1 MSLLQNSNAIS
12 AGGYDINNSLR
23 FRQSASAFLSRTPAS
38 ASNRQIW
45 TWSGWVKRGRLGV
58 ENHTLFAGR
67 TSASATYT
75 LFYFSNTDTLN
86 FIDNGG
92 ANLTTTQIFR
102 DPSAWYHV
110 VCAVDTTQATASN
123 RVKLY
128 VNGVQITAFATA
140 TYPTLNANL
149 NVNSTATH
157 VVGDNPGAAQ
167 LFDGY
172 MAEINF
178 TDGQALTPSS
188 FGETD
193 AVTGSWVAKKYTGT
207 YGTNGFYLPF
217 NNLTPSY
224 SGSFNGSSQY
234 LTAPDDASWDFGTG
248 DFTIETFLY
257 STVAPS
263 GGEYSLISNYLNASV
278 GWTLQWR
285 STGLAFFQ
293 AGGIG
298 SALQVTTTVAL
309 NQWHHI
315 AVTRSGTTLTIY
327 LNGASVGSTTSST
340 DITGSTSLLNIG
352 KIGTLASQ
360 YTNGLLSNVRI
371 VKGTA
376 LYTGST
382 YSVPTAPLT
391 AATNTKLLTLQSA
404 THVDNSTNSFA
415 ITNNGS
421 VSLSTNSP
429 FSNIGYG
436 KDSSGNNNNW
446 VANNLSYTLGTTY
459 DAMIDVPTNTS
470 ATVANYAVLNPLYNT
485 GALAYLPLSN
495 GNLTATESSGSA
507 AWRTRW
513 STIGMTSGKW
523 YAEFTLSYAGTTSIA
538 AAGTAG
544 LGLHDGG
551 TATYT
556 GQTATTYG
564 YLSSAVKYNNASAVA
579 YGATYANGDIIGI
592 AFDANAGTL
601 TFYKNGTTQ
610 GTAYTSI
617 PSGLYYFACSAY
629 WTSPD
634 GVATWNANFGQRPFT
649 YTPPTGFL
657 SLNTYNLPD
666 STIKKGNTVMDAVIY
681 TGDGI
686 SGRAVNTTT
695 GFRPDFA
702 WAKSRSVVGSSN
714 ILMDSN
720 RGNNKYLISES
731 TGAEGTASDLTF
743 TSTGVTWNN
752 GASLNNN
759 GSTYVNW
766 FWQAGQGTTSTNTAG
781 SITSTVSANPTAGF
795 SIVTYTGT
803 GANATVGHGLGVAPK
818 MIICKSRTISYE
830 WIVWHT
836 GLTSAAYYINLN
848 GTASQ
853 ASVPA
858 LFQSTAPSSS
868 VITLGT
874 NVTVNASGA
883 SQLIYAWSEIAGFS
897 KFGSYIGNG
906 STDGPFVYTGFRPKF
921 IMVKRTDAVG
931 DWVILDTTR
940 SSYNAV
946 FARLYPH
953 LSQAED
959 TTPSIIDILS
969 NGFKLRIGIPY
980 NNSSGTYVYM
990 AFAENPFK
998 NSLAR

>member
-1 MSLLQNSNAIS
+1 
-12 AGGYDINNSLR
+12 
-23 FRQSASAFLSRTPAS
+23 
-38 ASNRQIW
+38 
-45 TWSGWVKRGRLGV
+45 
-58 ENHTLFAGR
+58 
-67 TSASATYT
+67 
-75 LFYFSNTDTLN
+75 
-86 FIDNGG
+86 
-92 ANLTTTQIFR
+92 
-102 DPSAWYHV
+102 
-110 VCAVDTTQATASN
+110 
-123 RVKLY
+123 
-128 VNGVQITAFATA
+128 
-140 TYPTLNANL
+140 
-149 NVNSTATH
+149 
-157 VVGDNPGAAQ
+157 
-167 LFDGY
+167 
-172 MAEINF
+172 
-178 TDGQALTPSS
+178 
-188 FGETD
+188 
-193 AVTGSWVAKKYTGT
+193 
-207 YGTNGFYLPF
+207 
-217 NNLTPSY
+217 
-224 SGSFNGSSQY
+224 
-234 LTAPDDASWDFGTG
+234 
-248 DFTIETFLY
+248 
-257 STVAPS
+257 
-263 GGEYSLISNYLNASV
+263 
-278 GWTLQWR
+278 
-285 STGLAFFQ
+285 
-293 AGGIG
+293 
-298 SALQVTTTVAL
+298 
-309 NQWHHI
+309 
-315 AVTRSGTTLTIY
+315 
-327 LNGASVGSTTSST
+327 
-340 DITGSTSLLNIG
+340 
-352 KIGTLASQ
+352 
-360 YTNGLLSNVRI
+360 
-371 VKGTA
+371 
-376 LYTGST
+376 
-382 YSVPTAPLT
+382 
-391 AATNTKLLTLQSA
+391 
-404 THVDNSTNSFA
+404 
-415 ITNNGS
+415 
-421 VSLSTNSP
+421 
-429 FSNIGYG
+429 
-436 KDSSGNNNNW
+436 
-446 VANNLSYTLGTTY
+446 
-459 DAMIDVPTNTS
+459 
-470 ATVANYAVLNPLYNT
+470 
-485 GALAYLPLSN
+485 
-495 GNLTATESSGSA
+495 
-507 AWRTRW
+507 
-513 STIGMTSGKW
+513 
-523 YAEFTLSYAGTTSIA
+523 
-538 AAGTAG
+538 
-544 LGLHDGG
+544 
-551 TATYT
+551 
-556 GQTATTYG
+556 
-564 YLSSAVKYNNASAVA
+564 
-579 YGATYANGDIIGI
+579 
-592 AFDANAGTL
+592 
-601 TFYKNGTTQ
+601 
-610 GTAYTSI
+610 
-617 PSGLYYFACSAY
+617 
-629 WTSPD
+629 
-634 GVATWNANFGQRPFT
+634 
-649 YTPPTGFL
+649 
-657 SLNTYNLPD
+657 
-666 STIKKGNTVMDAVIY
+666 MDAVIY

-998 NSLAR
+998 NANAR